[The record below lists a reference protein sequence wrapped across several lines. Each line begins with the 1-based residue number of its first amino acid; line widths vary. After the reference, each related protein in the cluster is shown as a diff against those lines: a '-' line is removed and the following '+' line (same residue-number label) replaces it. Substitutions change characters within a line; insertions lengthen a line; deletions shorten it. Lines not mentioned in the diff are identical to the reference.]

1 MAKMAKTNVGPL
13 ARSSRWRLLLLV
25 VVLGLVAYMAIG
37 DGLIFAVWEQ
47 EQKLEA
53 LQVQVRRLE
62 AENDSLQ
69 GVLEQLDNDMSYI
82 EKVAREELGLI
93 KPGEIVI
100 PLGPEG
106 GD

>member
-1 MAKMAKTNVGPL
+1 MAKTNVGPL

-25 VVLGLVAYMAIG
+25 VFLGLVAYVAIG

-53 LQVQVRRLE
+53 LQVQVHRLE

-69 GVLEQLDNDMSYI
+69 GVLEQLDS
-82 EKVAREELGLI
+82 
-93 KPGEIVI
+93 KPGASWAPDVQKNAS
-100 PLGPEG
+100 PLCLNKDPH
-106 GD
+106 